1 MKNELLAPNGKPS
14 KLNATQYEL
23 VRTPAFKKWFGDW
36 ENDPANASKVVD
48 ENGEP
53 LVVYH
58 GTNSDFTKFNLE
70 KVGSNVDYG
79 MWGSG
84 FYFSPLRSFSK
95 YYGSKILKLFL
106 NIRNPFVRNPNL
118 QGSNAQFKSVYGK
131 EASLNLR
138 NEILSYNYDG
148 VIQYESGQKNLLTQI
163 VAFQP
168 NQVKLADGTNRL
180 FDANSD
186 DIRFVKGGKVKGD
199 CYLVA
204 GQIAMEINRKKIDYK
219 GTPYLVHAEVKHST
233 LDGVRFGHAFIEDD
247 ENVYDFSNNRE
258 IVLPKQLYYYFGDIN
273 PKDKKKYRKYTF
285 KEATKKMVSTGN
297 YGCWDIDVKFNSGG
311 EIVKSHKREIPD
323 YLKMFLDL

>member
-1 MKNELLAPNGKPS
+1 MSNKLLAPNGKPS
-14 KLNATQYEL
+14 NLNTTQYEL

-36 ENDPANASKVVD
+36 EKDPANSSKVID
-48 ENGEP
+48 KNGEP

-84 FYFSPLRSFSK
+84 FYFSPLKSFSK

-118 QGSNAQFKSVYGK
+118 QGSNAQFKSVYSK

-168 NQVKLADGTNRL
+168 NQIKLADGKNTT
-180 FDANSD
+180 FDSGNK
-186 DIRFVKGGKVKGD
+186 DIRFDNGGVT
-199 CYLVA
+199 
-204 GQIAMEINRKKIDYK
+204 EI
-219 GTPYLVHAEVKHST
+219 ST
-233 LDGVRFGHAFIEDD
+233 
-247 ENVYDFSNNRE
+247 
-258 IVLPKQLYYYFGDIN
+258 
-273 PKDKKKYRKYTF
+273 
-285 KEATKKMVSTGN
+285 
-297 YGCWDIDVKFNSGG
+297 
-311 EIVKSHKREIPD
+311 PD
-323 YLKMFLDL
+323 YLKMFLGK